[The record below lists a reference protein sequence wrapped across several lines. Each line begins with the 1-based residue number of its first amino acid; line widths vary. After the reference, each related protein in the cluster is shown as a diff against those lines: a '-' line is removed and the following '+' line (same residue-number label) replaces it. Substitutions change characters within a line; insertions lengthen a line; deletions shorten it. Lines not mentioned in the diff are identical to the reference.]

1 VTKPCLLRPLASQ
14 DRRDEIRYY
23 RKEAGSVIAMKLVD
37 SLQKALLELERNPAI
52 GSPVMGQ
59 ALGIDGLRVWRIDG
73 FPLSFWYFERL
84 QHIDVARLVGHR
96 QDAELIELD

>member
-1 VTKPCLLRPLASQ
+1 M
-14 DRRDEIRYY
+14 
-23 RKEAGSVIAMKLVD
+23 AMKLVD
-37 SLQKALLELERNPAI
+37 SLQKALLALERNPSN

-73 FPLSFWYFERL
+73 FPLSFWYFERQ

-96 QDAELIELD
+96 QDADLIEID